1 MTDRAVLDQR
11 LEKATPVMKQFITAK
26 IAHPDALLFFRMGD
40 FYELFWEDAATAA
53 RALDLTLTAR
63 NKGSEDEIPMAGVP
77 HHAASSYIQRLLD
90 QGFKVAICEQM
101 ADPSKVK
108 GIVPRAVVRVV
119 TPAITYD
126 DSALDAR
133 KNMYLASIEHAAGV
147 YGISAIDASTGE
159 LRCCAVDD
167 AANALAELVRLDP
180 RELLAGKGAEGL
192 AEQFAAVRPRAF
204 VQSGLTPISDEEATL
219 LLDATLGQGEA
230 EANARTA
237 VARAAA
243 ARCIGT
249 MKTCEPGKRIAVSRL
264 VSYELG
270 DTLLLDE
277 STQAHLELVRSTDD
291 DAKSSLLAQIDATT
305 TASGA
310 RLLRRRLL
318 APLTRVA
325 DIRRRLDA
333 VELFV
338 TQPGLRDAV
347 RARLGRVW
355 DIERLATKL
364 ATERAQPRDLVAL
377 RTSLYELGPLAEE
390 LEKSPDRGAREAL
403 GVSANAPWIDPC
415 ADVYETIA
423 NGIGDEPPLKATD
436 GNVIRDG
443 HDPALDEARSL
454 MKDGQRLLLELETRL
469 REASQIP
476 SLKLR
481 YTRVFGY
488 YLEVTKTHVSKAPSS
503 WRRKQTVASGERF
516 TCEELDVLAEK
527 ISHAEERAGERE
539 AELYAAIVKGLGG
552 HVDRLR
558 TVAATLAEWDVASA
572 LAEVAHRSDY
582 VRPDIE
588 DSYVLAIEE
597 SRHPVVEKIAAAGR
611 FVANDVCL
619 DAAPEPTDEA
629 CAARLWL
636 VTGPNM
642 AGKSTLMR
650 QVALTVILAQMGSF
664 VPAKKA
670 RIGIVDRVLTR
681 VGASD
686 NLARGDSTFMVE
698 MKETANVL
706 RKATRRSL
714 VVLDEIGRGT
724 STYDGLAIAWA
735 VAEYLHDVVG
745 CRAMFATHYHELTDL
760 TATRTRAEN
769 WSVSAREHEGDIVF
783 LHKLQKGAASRSFG
797 VACARLAGLPEIVL
811 ARARLLLDD
820 LEKGAPLPGGTHATM
835 RGRNKKGRTQLDLFG
850 GEPAAPEMSATTA
863 EALGMIKSIDVD
875 RLTPLE
881 ALQLVASLKKLANA

>member
-147 YGISAIDASTGE
+147 YGISAVDASTGE
-159 LRCCAVDD
+159 LRCCEVDD

-180 RELLAGKGAEGL
+180 RELLAGKGAELL
-192 AEQFAAVRPRAF
+192 AEQFEAVRPRAF
-204 VQSGLTPISDEEATL
+204 VQSELTPISDEEAIL

-264 VSYELG
+264 ISYELG

-403 GVSANAPWIDPC
+403 SVSANAPWIDPC

-443 HDPALDEARSL
+443 HD
-454 MKDGQRLLLELETRL
+454 
-469 REASQIP
+469 
-476 SLKLR
+476 
-481 YTRVFGY
+481 
-488 YLEVTKTHVSKAPSS
+488 
-503 WRRKQTVASGERF
+503 
-516 TCEELDVLAEK
+516 
-527 ISHAEERAGERE
+527 
-539 AELYAAIVKGLGG
+539 
-552 HVDRLR
+552 
-558 TVAATLAEWDVASA
+558 
-572 LAEVAHRSDY
+572 
-582 VRPDIE
+582 
-588 DSYVLAIEE
+588 
-597 SRHPVVEKIAAAGR
+597 
-611 FVANDVCL
+611 
-619 DAAPEPTDEA
+619 
-629 CAARLWL
+629 
-636 VTGPNM
+636 
-642 AGKSTLMR
+642 
-650 QVALTVILAQMGSF
+650 
-664 VPAKKA
+664 
-670 RIGIVDRVLTR
+670 
-681 VGASD
+681 
-686 NLARGDSTFMVE
+686 
-698 MKETANVL
+698 
-706 RKATRRSL
+706 
-714 VVLDEIGRGT
+714 
-724 STYDGLAIAWA
+724 
-735 VAEYLHDVVG
+735 
-745 CRAMFATHYHELTDL
+745 
-760 TATRTRAEN
+760 
-769 WSVSAREHEGDIVF
+769 
-783 LHKLQKGAASRSFG
+783 
-797 VACARLAGLPEIVL
+797 
-811 ARARLLLDD
+811 
-820 LEKGAPLPGGTHATM
+820 
-835 RGRNKKGRTQLDLFG
+835 
-850 GEPAAPEMSATTA
+850 
-863 EALGMIKSIDVD
+863 
-875 RLTPLE
+875 
-881 ALQLVASLKKLANA
+881 